1 MTIAPQTQNLMRLLS
16 QVILADGHIHKTEIQ
31 ALVVS
36 VTTLGLTDENGHAL
50 TPSTI
55 QNWFEG
61 YLDELNAKW
70 STAPKDVTLT
80 KLILSLADWPQ
91 KQAVVDALEM
101 ISLSDANY
109 HGSEKRLISLVKT
122 FWQYDG
128 LDAPGARIKD

>member
-16 QVILADGHIHKTEIQ
+16 QVILADGHIHKTELQ
-31 ALVVS
+31 ALVTS
-36 VTTLGLTDENGHAL
+36 VTKLGLNDENGHAL
-50 TPSTI
+50 TPAII
-55 QNWFEG
+55 QSWFEG
-61 YLDELNAKW
+61 YLDELNATW

-80 KLILSLADWPQ
+80 TLILSLAEWPE

-101 ISLSDANY
+101 ISLSDADY
-109 HGSEKRLISLVKT
+109 HSEEKRLISLVKT